1 MLDHVY
7 LLSIT
12 ACIIFC
18 LFLRI
23 ICPSLPLHVRS
34 IRVKIMLISVDW
46 SLLDAKLPPYRK
58 QLTNIP
64 SKEESRDSTD
74 VTSPQ
79 GQQDGGR
86 RSLLDLEES
95 LLGEA
100 GGNTSH
106 EDSRSGGCLDEH
118 KHVDAPGYNNPSV
131 MVSQQPPMASQSD
144 VSSVSSMGAGSG
156 VSGWTGTRSNVAD
169 MLLFMFSDEEHKLD
183 PFSSELTA
191 EHAVVTPL
199 TRMLTGAGVPVDM
212 RQDKSLE
219 HLDAEIIIEL
229 FSENQ
234 SITAFTE
241 EMSKFDVPR
250 IISSKVFMHLKSLV
264 KNKV

>member
-1 MLDHVY
+1 
-7 LLSIT
+7 
-12 ACIIFC
+12 
-18 LFLRI
+18 
-23 ICPSLPLHVRS
+23 
-34 IRVKIMLISVDW
+34 MLISVDW

-100 GGNTSH
+100 GGSTSH
-106 EDSRSGGCLDEH
+106 EDS

-219 HLDAEIIIEL
+219 NLDAEIIIEL